1 MEWVAVSIG
10 LGLIVSLLF
19 TEAFGLS
26 VGGMIVPGYLALH
39 FDRPGT
45 VVATIAAAILTFVVV
60 RFVSKHAIVFGRRRV
75 VLTMLIGFAIGE
87 SLRQAFLWYTSYSIA
102 NDPTISDT
110 TSSLLQS
117 AGSSIDVADASVS
130 VIGFVIPGLIALWI
144 DRTSLLQTLSPLF
157 AASGLVHLT
166 LVVLGLEFLK

>member
-1 MEWVAVSIG
+1 MEWVTVSIG

-39 FDRPGT
+39 FDQPMT
-45 VVATIAAAILTFVVV
+45 VVMTLVAAVLTFGLV
-60 RFVSKHAIVFGRRRV
+60 RLISKHAIVFGRRRV
-75 VLTMLIGFAIGE
+75 VLTMLVGFAIGE
-87 SLRQAFLWYTSYSIA
+87 TLRQLFLMQATW
-102 NDPTISDT
+102 
-110 TSSLLQS
+110 S
-117 AGSSIDVADASVS
+117 AGPDQPVDPAAVSVS

-157 AASGLVHLT
+157 AASGLVHLV
-166 LVVLGLEFLK
+166 LVVMGLESFR

>member
-1 MEWVAVSIG
+1 MEWVTVSIG

-39 FDRPGT
+39 FNRPMT
-45 VVATIAAAILTFVVV
+45 VVMTLVAAVLTFAVV
-60 RFVSKHAIVFGRRRV
+60 RLISKHAIVFGRRRV

-87 SLRQAFLWYTSYSIA
+87 SLRQLFFMQAGWSA
-102 NDPTISDT
+102 GPDVVADPATISI
-110 TSSLLQS
+110 
-117 AGSSIDVADASVS
+117 G

-144 DRTSLLQTLSPLF
+144 DRTSMLQTLSPLF
-157 AASGLVHLT
+157 AASGLVHLVLVVMGMET
-166 LVVLGLEFLK
+166 LV